1 MWTGDVSALKAGC
14 RIPSEN
20 SQSPLRWYL
29 FVCLLVLPITNFPMG
44 AAILREFGSRPVN
57 IFLLPMAGIVFFG
70 GIVPGV
76 SRKFIAILLLF
87 SFLSVINGFIFINT
101 DNLIW
106 QWRDPMVSW
115 GFQALMLFWSFS
127 VVLFWTAFLDK
138 SKIFDRGFIV
148 FILFM
153 TIVCLVH
160 SLFFLN
166 DLARSVGGIEIIPRV
181 FVDFIAEATTL
192 RPSGLDSEPSH
203 FGSWCA
209 FSWPVLL
216 LADKDRCGRALKI
229 CARLV
234 GILVLICGALS
245 FARTFIVLLGLQ
257 IVALTLYRGISSKKI
272 LNRNFFQVLICGIL
286 FGYLVYYFWDY
297 INVFNIGTDQSSTSR
312 SGATIAAMRMFLDHP
327 VYGVGLG
334 NFTSYYPSYIPNFV
348 LPSPEAST
356 EVEIIS
362 SIRENTSNLPARVAA
377 ELGLPAL
384 FCFLAFAGY
393 PLLVALRS
401 KISRSGKEVAVLCW
415 VGGVLEWLSQD
426 EIGSSVSLFAIGY
439 CLAAGAAGRETYS
452 SPWVPRLRAWL
463 RRQRWRNLLLGVAG
477 IASLSIIALIPPLWA
492 VRSSPIIYGTQRLL
506 IVREAPKLAISD
518 RLVTLGAPALP
529 KRLFSIL
536 RTDSAALAIL
546 DDLASA
552 GVACNELLDDMVCN
566 AATGTA
572 GQKRDGAVARV
583 ALRDHFR
590 IIRILAEKQSREP
603 VLKLITQAKT
613 PRAAQALADVVEN
626 ASNRFL
632 LQELSEDIT
641 VMDKFLKSKISEAG
655 SLEIRDRL
663 IGHLLT
669 AETEFGTKLN
679 EAPLLSGIGMTLPA
693 LIWPNPTE
701 MIAYYLFDELL
712 FFVFLVCSLFFIRA
726 LLRGGMLGEV
736 RT

>member
-1 MWTGDVSALKAGC
+1 MWSDDVSALKAGY
-14 RIPSEN
+14 RIPTEG
-20 SQSPLRWYL
+20 SQSPLSWYL

-44 AAILREFGSRPVN
+44 AAVLREFGSRPIN
-57 IFLLPMAGIVFFG
+57 IFLLPIAGMVFFG
-70 GIVPGV
+70 SVIPSVP
-76 SRKFIAILLLF
+76 RKFIAILLLF
-87 SFLSVINGFIFINT
+87 SFFCIINGFFFINIS
-101 DNLIW
+101 NLIR

-115 GFQALMLFWSFS
+115 GFQTLMLFWSFV
-127 VVLFWTAFLDK
+127 VVLLWAAFLNK
-138 SKIFDRGFIV
+138 SKIFDQGFAG
-148 FILFM
+148 FTLYM
-153 TIVCLVH
+153 TIVCFVH

-166 DLARSVGGIEIIPRV
+166 DLVRSVGNAEIIPRV
-181 FVDFIAEATTL
+181 FVDSIAEATTS

-216 LADKDRCGRALKI
+216 LADKDRCGRVLQI

-234 GILVLICGALS
+234 GILVIICGALS
-245 FARTFIVLLGLQ
+245 FARTFVVLFGLQ
-257 IVALTLYRGISSKKI
+257 IVALTLYRGITGKKL
-272 LNRNFFQVLICGIL
+272 LNRNFFQVLIFGLL
-286 FGYLVYYFWDY
+286 FGFVVYLFWDY

-312 SGATIAAMRMFLDHP
+312 SGATIAAVRMFLDHP
-327 VYGVGLG
+327 IYGVGLG
-334 NFTSYYPSYIPNFV
+334 NFTSYYPTYIPNFV

-362 SIRENTSNLPARVAA
+362 SIRENTSNLPARIAA

-384 FCFLAFAGY
+384 LCFLAFAGY

-401 KISRSGKEVAVLCW
+401 KISRSGKEVAVLFW

-439 CLAAGAAGRETYS
+439 CLAAGAAGREVYT

-463 RRQRWRNLLLGVAG
+463 SRQGRRNLLLGAAG

-492 VRSSPIIYGTQRLL
+492 VRFSPIIYGTQRLL
-506 IVREAPKLAISD
+506 IVRQAPKLTIND
-518 RLVTLGAPALP
+518 RLVALGAPALP

-536 RTDSAALAIL
+536 RTDGAALAIL

-552 GVACNELLDDMVCN
+552 GVACNELLDDMACD
-566 AATGTA
+566 AASGTS
-572 GQKRDGAVARV
+572 GQKRDGAVARI
-583 ALRDHFR
+583 ALQDHFR
-590 IIRILAEKQSREP
+590 IVRILAEKQSGEP

-613 PRAAQALADVVEN
+613 GRAAQTLADVVEK

-632 LQELSEDIT
+632 LQELSQDIT
-641 VMDKFLKSKISEAG
+641 VTDKFLRGKASEAG

-663 IGHLLT
+663 IGQLLA

-679 EAPLLSGIGMTLPA
+679 EAPLLSGVGMTLPA
-693 LIWPNPTE
+693 PVWPNPTE

-712 FFVFLVCSLFFIRA
+712 FFAFLASSLFFIRG
-726 LLRGGMLGEV
+726 RRYSDMLGEA
-736 RT
+736 RA